1 MIHSV
6 GLIGDPI
13 GRSLSPAM
21 HNAAFACHGL
31 ADRYELWPTAAHA
44 LRDRILRL
52 RTMKMRG
59 ANVTIP
65 HKSAVL
71 SLLDAIDP
79 IAQAVG
85 AVNTIVRRDDGQLG
99 GSNTDVAGFLRALA
113 LTGYT
118 PRESSAVVLGAGG
131 AARAVCY
138 GLLASGIESLT
149 VINRTPE
156 RAEALLADL
165 LATTAAEP
173 HLLAL
178 GAAEPLVPQAIADA
192 DLLVNATSVGSDGS
206 RLPLAPEHV
215 PAHALVVDLIYRPTP
230 LLRLAAQ
237 RGARTQD
244 GLEMLVQQ
252 GALSFEAW
260 TGLDAP
266 VEIMRAAARQALEE
280 QV

>member
-1 MIHSV
+1 MIATV

-21 HNAAFACHGL
+21 HNAAFAHHGL
-31 ADRYELWPTAAHA
+31 AERYELWPTTAAELSDRVLA
-44 LRDRILRL
+44 LRAASV
-52 RTMKMRG
+52 RG

-71 SLLDAIDP
+71 PLLDAIDP
-79 IAQAVG
+79 IAEAVG
-85 AVNTIVRRDDGQLG
+85 AVNTIVRRGDGQLW

-113 LTGYT
+113 LTGFT
-118 PRESSAVVLGAGG
+118 PRESAVVVLGAGG

-138 GLLASGIESLT
+138 GLLASGIGSLT
-149 VINRTPE
+149 VINRTPD

-165 LATTAAEP
+165 LATTAGDP

-178 GAAEPLVPQAIADA
+178 GADEPLVAQAIADA
-192 DLLVNATSVGSDGS
+192 DLLVNATSAGSDGTS
-206 RLPLAPEHV
+206 LPLAPEHV

-230 LLRLAAQ
+230 LLRLAAE
-237 RGARTQD
+237 RGAQTQD

-252 GALSFEAW
+252 GALAFEAW

-266 VEIMRAAARQALEE
+266 LEIMRTAARRALEE
-280 QV
+280 QL